1 MCLPFETF
9 SRYWFMY
16 LPFFSTVVPII
27 YKIYKWFV
35 VLIYGHSELERIIMK
50 NNFGFVRTIRIER
63 SFRLS
68 DNVMVRDGL
77 YTLPLPKYVAL
88 VFRIENVANSML
100 SVDFKQSIIQIRGY
114 RSLIVKADA
123 LKNLPF
129 NTNRE
134 THMIWNSMIVDEPF
148 SLKSRRW
155 SDIGFQGSSPVT
167 DFRGM
172 GALGAE
178 NFRYFVKYYNELA
191 LSILSS
197 SLRPQHWYPFAIVGI
212 NLTSLL
218 WRLLQDGT
226 LKTHFYNSLKGTP
239 KLVHLHLVYI
249 YLFVKFDEFWNQ
261 QPRDVMQFN
270 VYLDKFEEAIRK
282 QMGDENSMLPL
293 HVLKC
298 DVTQ

>member
-1 MCLPFETF
+1 MYLPFETF

-27 YKIYKWFV
+27 YKFYKWFV
-35 VLIYGHSELERIIMK
+35 VLLYGHSELERIIMK

-129 NTNRE
+129 NTNEE
-134 THMIWNSMIVDEPF
+134 THVVL
-148 SLKSRRW
+148 LK
-155 SDIGFQGSSPVT
+155 
-167 DFRGM
+167 
-172 GALGAE
+172 
-178 NFRYFVKYYNELA
+178 
-191 LSILSS
+191 
-197 SLRPQHWYPFAIVGI
+197 
-212 NLTSLL
+212 
-218 WRLLQDGT
+218 
-226 LKTHFYNSLKGTP
+226 
-239 KLVHLHLVYI
+239 
-249 YLFVKFDEFWNQ
+249 
-261 QPRDVMQFN
+261 DV
-270 VYLDKFEEAIRK
+270 E
-282 QMGDENSMLPL
+282 S
-293 HVLKC
+293 H
-298 DVTQ
+298 

>member
-1 MCLPFETF
+1 MYLPFETF

-27 YKIYKWFV
+27 YKFYKWFV
-35 VLIYGHSELERIIMK
+35 VLLYGHSELERIIMK

-88 VFRIENVANSML
+88 

-129 NTNRE
+129 NTNEE
-134 THMIWNSMIVDEPF
+134 THVVLLKDIWNSMIVDEPF

-178 NFRYFVKYYNELA
+178 NFRCVRFVTLVAIFTSCSCRYFVKYYNKLA

-197 SLRPQHWYPFAIVGI
+197 SLRPQHWQLTVASSSRWNSKDTFLQLTQRDSKVGPS
-212 NLTSLL
+212 TSL
-218 WRLLQDGT
+218 
-226 LKTHFYNSLKGTP
+226 
-239 KLVHLHLVYI
+239 
-249 YLFVKFDEFWNQ
+249 YLFVKFNEFWNQ

-298 DVTQ
+298 GVTQ